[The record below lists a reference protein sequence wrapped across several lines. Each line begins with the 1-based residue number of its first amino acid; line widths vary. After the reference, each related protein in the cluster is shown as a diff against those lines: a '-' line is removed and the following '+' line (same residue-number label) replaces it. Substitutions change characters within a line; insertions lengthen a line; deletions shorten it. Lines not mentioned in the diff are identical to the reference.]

1 MRTDVAAS
9 LLLLASALAGCDTIS
24 SDFQAFTETFNPP
37 TPLQAATWAVD
48 TNDAENQR
56 RGIALLAAAPW
67 GGAEPYK
74 KLYRM
79 YVEEKNSDP
88 LVKAFA
94 IRALGRHGDADD
106 AKLVATQLDSTYRIV
121 RLEAAMALQRLHDP
135 AVADAIWKR
144 LVLESEDGD
153 IRTELAIA
161 CGQYPSDAV
170 FQALVSAL
178 DQREL
183 AVNWASLDS
192 LQTLTGQDN
201 GLDSALWLAWRT
213 GTTTPFRQEEAFLYP
228 TFRRNRDWLD
238 YLLFW
243 VPLTFEDPSLPQG
256 VTLTGTRRTYQ
267 GEEPPPDFKL
277 PTVETPAGTPAT
289 GTPPAPPASPPA
301 SANPSPS
308 PTTTPKPATGSG
320 TPPLGRP
327 GG

>member
-1 MRTDVAAS
+1 M
-9 LLLLASALAGCDTIS
+9 S

-37 TPLQAATWAVD
+37 TPLEAATWAVD

-56 RGIALLAAAPW
+56 RGIALLASAPW

-79 YVEEKNSDP
+79 YLEENADP

-106 AKLVATQLDSTYRIV
+106 AKLVAKQLDSTYRIV

-135 AVADAIWKR
+135 TVADAIWKR
-144 LVLESEDGD
+144 MVLESEDGD

-183 AVNWASLDS
+183 AVNWAALDS
-192 LQTLTGQDN
+192 LQSLTGQDQ
-201 GLDSALWLAWRT
+201 GLDSAAWLTWRAST
-213 GTTTPFRQEEAFLYP
+213 NAPFRQEEAFLYP

-238 YLLFW
+238 YVLFW

-267 GEEPPPDFKL
+267 GEEPPPEFQL
-277 PTVETPAGTPAT
+277 PTIEKPTPSPAS
-289 GTPPAPPASPPA
+289 TPPATPSSPAPPPKTPAPTAPAGSSTPPTPA
-301 SANPSPS
+301 P
-308 PTTTPKPATGSG
+308 TPKPPAATGSG